1 MRSNTSNLD
10 ENSLGDLRKVL
21 KNNILN
27 NKECTGY
34 IKEKSEVLQLI
45 QRTVQCGESNSALL
59 IGSRSSGKTMMV
71 NQILSELQSVSTF
84 TKDSIVVKLHGLVH
98 TDDKLALKSITYQM
112 KLENVVDGKVF
123 GTFAENLSFLLA
135 CLRTGEKH
143 TSKSIIFILD
153 EFDLFCF
160 HHNQTL
166 LYNLFDVSQSA
177 QTPVCILG
185 ITCRL
190 DVPVLL
196 EKRVKSRFSHRQI
209 FLVAGPTDPNKAL
222 EYMLDRVRYYLV
234 LPDKCRSDLS
244 KSFKKNWNETIVEKL
259 IKDKKFK
266 QLIQRLVDIDVNE
279 STLKNI
285 LIKIIFNMK
294 GPLTINDFQ
303 EEINALEVDETLLIL
318 QDLSILELCLLIA
331 MKHHAEIYQGKAMN
345 FEMILSRY
353 NKFVKCN
360 SNIQNFPRSVIMKAF
375 EHIQSLELISMISGG
390 GSKTQKEY
398 RFFELLVMP
407 TQISEAIKKNP
418 EVPTEVVQWA
428 NSSLT
433 YG

>member
-1 MRSNTSNLD
+1 MWRIEFSFVSRISKFW
-10 ENSLGDLRKVL
+10 EN
-21 KNNILN
+21 N
-27 NKECTGY
+27 
-34 IKEKSEVLQLI
+34 
-45 QRTVQCGESNSALL
+45 
-59 IGSRSSGKTMMV
+59 
-71 NQILSELQSVSTF
+71 
-84 TKDSIVVKLHGLVH
+84 VKLHGLVH
-98 TDDKLALKSITYQM
+98 TDDKLALKSITSQM
-112 KLENVVDGKVF
+112 QLENVVDGKVF

-135 CLRTGEKH
+135 CLRTGEKR

-209 FLVAGPTDPNKAL
+209 FLVPGLADPDKAL

-234 LPDKCRSDLS
+234 LPDKCHSDIS
-244 KSFKKNWNETIVEKL
+244 KSVKKNWNETVNKL
-259 IKDKKFK
+259 VKDKKFK
-266 QLIQRLVDIDVNE
+266 QLIQRLADIDVNE

-285 LIKIIFNMK
+285 LIKVIFNMK
-294 GPLTINDFQ
+294 GPLTINDF
-303 EEINALEVDETLLIL
+303 EEELNALEVDETLLIL

-390 GSKTQKEY
+390 GTKTQKEY

-433 YG
+433 CA

>member
-10 ENSLGDLRKVL
+10 ENSLTDLRKVL

-27 NKECTGY
+27 NKECSGY

-59 IGSRSSGKTMMV
+59 VGSRSSGKTMMV
-71 NQILSELQSVSTF
+71 NQILSELKSISTF

-98 TDDKLALKSITYQM
+98 TDDKLALKSITSQM
-112 KLENVVDGKVF
+112 QLENVVDGKVF

-135 CLRTGEKH
+135 CLRTGEKR

-209 FLVAGPTDPNKAL
+209 FLVPGLADPDKAL

-234 LPDKCRSDLS
+234 LPDKCHSDIS
-244 KSFKKNWNETIVEKL
+244 KSVKKNWNETVNKL
-259 IKDKKFK
+259 VKDKKFK
-266 QLIQRLVDIDVNE
+266 QLIQRLADIDVNE

-285 LIKIIFNMK
+285 LIKVIFNMK
-294 GPLTINDFQ
+294 GPLTINDF
-303 EEINALEVDETLLIL
+303 EEELNALEVDETLLIL

-390 GSKTQKEY
+390 GTKTQKEY

-433 YG
+433 CA